1 MPRDGSVTRLRFARR
16 RSRSSANRAGGAF
29 VTNVERLIAEHG
41 ADAKLPDL
49 LVALAN
55 CDKARSVSISGRC
68 RARYERYYGG

>member
-1 MPRDGSVTRLRFARR
+1 MPRDGSVTLSEVRTPTLAIICEPC
-16 RSRSSANRAGGAF
+16 GGAF

>member
-1 MPRDGSVTRLRFARR
+1 V
-16 RSRSSANRAGGAF
+16 F

-55 CDKARSVSISGRC
+55 CDKARSVSIGGRC